1 MNTPDDPI
9 WWKWLSDNSFA
20 IATAVVALFST
31 LLQMVWS
38 QNNRLI
44 RANAEAT
51 EKALE
56 DHKSTSERAMLQHQ
70 ELNARMH
77 QEAKTELA
85 IHRQHIAKLFENAE
99 RSRENL
105 TNQLVEMRADT
116 NDRLLD
122 ISDTQAKQ
130 HVALL
135 TAIHQVANAKR
146 DK

>member
-1 MNTPDDPI
+1 MNPPDDSL
-9 WWKWLSDNSFA
+9 WKWLSDNSFA
-20 IATAVVALFST
+20 IAAAVTALFST

-51 EKALE
+51 EQALLEHKA
-56 DHKSTSERAMLQHQ
+56 TSERAMAQHQ

-77 QEAKTELA
+77 QEAKNELS

-105 TNQLVEMRADT
+105 ANQLVEMRADT
-116 NDRLLD
+116 NDRLLA